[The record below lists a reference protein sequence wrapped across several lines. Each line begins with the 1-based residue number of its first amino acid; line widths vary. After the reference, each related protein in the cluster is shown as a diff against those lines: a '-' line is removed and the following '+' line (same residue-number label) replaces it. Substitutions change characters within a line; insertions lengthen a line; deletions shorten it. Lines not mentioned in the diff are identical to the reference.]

1 MKKTCAGFTL
11 IQLLL
16 VIIIIAIIAS
26 LEIAL
31 TSSKTATLKV
41 QKSAVQIQQLLQA
54 AINYRK
60 DNKKWPTSFKIF
72 ANYIPLSLDNNYQI
86 SDPWGGKYALQ
97 TTASDLSISITN
109 NDKNNLSEMSQLL
122 PNVTIRDAASG
133 KHELTAKISKNL
145 PGSRISAV
153 GTADDGEQITTN
165 CQNPTIFL
173 APSTIKM
180 QSPTIR
186 QYFGYPIKNL
196 KLTTKSC
203 GNAICLDGRIY
214 GMNSSYTPFLRGKAT
229 ALYIVKCGESS

>member
-60 DNKKWPTSFKIF
+60 DNNKWPVSFRIY
-72 ANYIPLSLDNNYQI
+72 ANYIPLTLSNNYQI

-97 TTASDLSISITN
+97 ATASDLSISITN
-109 NDKNNLSEMSQLL
+109 NNKNNLSGMAQLL
-122 PNVTIRDAASG
+122 PNVTIIAAGGG
-133 KHELTAKISKNL
+133 KYKLTTKISKDL
-145 PGSRISAV
+145 PSSRISAV
-153 GTADDGEQITTN
+153 GIAQDGDQIPVN
-165 CQNPTIFL
+165 CQNPTIIL
-173 APSTIKM
+173 APNEINM
-180 QSPTIR
+180 QSPSGAVF
-186 QYFGYPIKNL
+186 FGYPIKTLN
-196 KLTTKSC
+196 LTTKNC
-203 GNAICLDGRIY
+203 GNAVCLDGTIY
-214 GMNSSYTPFLRGKAT
+214 TLNSSYTPFIRGKAS
-229 ALYIVKCGESS
+229 ALYIVKCEAPS